1 MNLDWEAF
9 RNNARTSCNIQD
21 LIKKPE
27 VICLIVFLLFL
38 FSCSTEQDLDLP
50 IIQEENSSKTFL
62 ENHANTKW
70 FTSNDEGYNYKRIL
84 NNKLILVEDWY
95 YHAEGCYTYVES
107 DLSNKDSGNTV
118 IITKNLNN
126 VFEYKVFYTSQYN
139 NDSFSINTFSVSEET
154 MQVET
159 KYYFDGF
166 LVSAEKTTWK
176 QSTDNFEELTI
187 CDESFI
193 DDESGIIYTDIVPDF
208 SSVKADDYYNL
219 DINNDGFIDFSFTSI
234 RDSWCFLAEPFE
246 RLKNNAF
253 VSVSGPFESYI
264 IPLDQGKVISKVLEF
279 PTFFDSYGGYVGMN
293 FCDTFS
299 TYCKYSWENTEDKY
313 VGLQFSVNSKIYFG
327 WARFDVKNSNEWTIK
342 DYAYNSKPNAPILA
356 GQTE

>member
-1 MNLDWEAF
+1 MKKTRKANLYARQYKTIF
-9 RNNARTSCNIQD
+9 RCYISVVVVLIINVLMSSC
-21 LIKKPE
+21 
-27 VICLIVFLLFL
+27 
-38 FSCSTEQDLDLP
+38 
-50 IIQEENSSKTFL
+50 
-62 ENHANTKW
+62 AN
-70 FTSNDEGYNYKRIL
+70 
-84 NNKLILVEDWY
+84 VEDLEIIDKESIVENESETQDEI
-95 YHAEGCYTYVES
+95 HNGNDIPYVQES
-107 DLSNKDSGNTV
+107 V
-118 IITKNLNN
+118 II
-126 VFEYKVFYTSQYN
+126 YK
-139 NDSFSINTFSVSEET
+139 
-154 MQVET
+154 
-159 KYYFDGF
+159 
-166 LVSAEKTTWK
+166 
-176 QSTDNFEELTI
+176 
-187 CDESFI
+187 
-193 DDESGIIYTDIVPDF
+193 DIEPDF
-208 SSVKADDYYNL
+208 SSVKADDFYNL
-219 DINNDGFIDFSFTSI
+219 DINNDGFVDFSFTSI

-264 IPLDQGKVISKVLEF
+264 IPLGQGKVISKVLEF